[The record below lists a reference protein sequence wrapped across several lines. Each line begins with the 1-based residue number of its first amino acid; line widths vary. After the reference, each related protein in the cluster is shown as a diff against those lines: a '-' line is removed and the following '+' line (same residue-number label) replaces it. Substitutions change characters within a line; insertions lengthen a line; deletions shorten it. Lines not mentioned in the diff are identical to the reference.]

1 MHVRGSQY
9 KPCGHWSLWCV
20 KISSTTQSQFPIW
33 LEVEVS
39 QANAGVNDV
48 AHMKMRMVNTQE
60 LFTDIIGGNIFLYDN
75 LFQKSKRTKLHVD
88 KVLFWTATYD
98 VQKLRTNSNS
108 KFNLEKRL
116 GNVKNL
122 GKSRKKSYIYSTR
135 SWTVSLILFGEITLI
150 NLNRLELQKR
160 LKVVAWI

>member
-1 MHVRGSQY
+1 
-9 KPCGHWSLWCV
+9 
-20 KISSTTQSQFPIW
+20 
-33 LEVEVS
+33 
-39 QANAGVNDV
+39 
-48 AHMKMRMVNTQE
+48 MRMVNTQE

-88 KVLFWTATYD
+88 KVVFWTATYD

-122 GKSRKKSYIYSTR
+122 GKSRKKVISTQQG
-135 SWTVSLILFGEITLI
+135 V
-150 NLNRLELQKR
+150 ELYH
-160 LKVVAWI
+160 